1 MPIPGKLAYI
11 KATTRYYEPLKH
23 VDPNKKAWDK
33 VTFLWGDPVYVISTQ
48 GNKAKVSA
56 KGHHIEIPKKD
67 LMDTPILHVYLID
80 CGQGDSALVQ
90 FPDMR
95 WMLVDG
101 GPPRQQGWTNTG
113 KIAFDFLKWK
123 IFRDFSWRQEF
134 NFDPIAQVRHNGPVP
149 FHIDS
154 IVITHPDY
162 DHYGGLHELP
172 DKIEETDP
180 FERITVGT
188 VYHCGLGRFSGPY
201 TDFGSNGSGMSQLG
215 PVKGSELPEA
225 YLTTLID
232 GFADVRKYSR
242 TTQHR
247 RYKLAGDYA
256 KWLKRLATL
265 EGHGIDALK
274 RVHYRSDGGYLPEF
288 GSSADPKIRIL
299 GPVEEKWSNKP
310 ALRYVD
316 TASKSSMESPSKSR
330 NGLSV
335 VLRLQYKDARI
346 LLTGDLNFKS
356 QAVLLKHIP
365 DHEFQSHVVKACHH
379 GSEDISWRFLQ
390 ATDPVAV
397 MISSGDNESHVHPRA
412 KALGWSGA
420 FTTPIKSG
428 RDKKYL
434 DLREANYRSPLIY
447 STELARSVQLWEP
460 YEIYEKTDS
469 GQLVKVQNP
478 QVQPRGR
485 KLDEP
490 DTESPQ
496 PMKKWLLADRLIY
509 GLVNVRTDGKR
520 IAMAVMKESGR
531 GFHVESF
538 NAG

>member
-1 MPIPGKLAYI
+1 MPTPGQLAYI
-11 KATTRYYEPLKH
+11 KSTSRYYKPLKH
-23 VDPNKKAWDK
+23 VTPGRAAWDK
-33 VTFLWGDPVYVISTQ
+33 VSFLWGDPVYVISSH
-48 GNKAKVSA
+48 GDKAKVSA
-56 KGHHIEIPKKD
+56 KGHHLMIPKKD
-67 LMDTPILHVYLID
+67 LMDTSILHVYLID

-134 NFDPIAQVRHNGPVP
+134 NFDPIAKVRRNNPVP

-154 IVITHPDY
+154 IVITHPDF

-172 DKIEETDP
+172 GKIKESDP
-180 FERITVGT
+180 FEQITVGT
-188 VYHCGLGRFSGPY
+188 IYHGGLGRFSRPY
-201 TDFGSNGSGMSQLG
+201 AAFENGSGMSQLG
-215 PVKGSELPEA
+215 PVEGSELPEA

-232 GFADVRKYSR
+232 GFGDVRKYSR
-242 TTQHR
+242 VTQQR
-247 RYKLAGDYA
+247 RFKLSGDYA
-256 KWLKRLATL
+256 NWLKALEAL
-265 EGHGIDALK
+265 EGNGVDALK
-274 RVHYRSDGGYLPEF
+274 RVHHHTGGGYLPGF
-288 GSSADPKIRIL
+288 GPGGDLKIRIL
-299 GPVEEKWSNKP
+299 GPVEESWSGKP

-316 TASKSSMESPSKSR
+316 TASESAMESPSKTR

-335 VLRLQYKDARI
+335 VLRLQYKDARV
-346 LLTGDLNFKS
+346 LLTGDLNFRS

-365 DHEFQSHVVKACHH
+365 DHEFRSHVVKACHH

-420 FTTPIKSG
+420 FASPIKSG

-460 YEIYEKTDS
+460 YKVYEKASDNS
-469 GQLVKVQNP
+469 LSEVQNP
-478 QVQPRGR
+478 QIQARGR
-485 KLDEP
+485 KLDDP
-490 DTESPQ
+490 GTENPQ
-496 PMKKWLLADRLIY
+496 SMRKWLLADRLIY

-520 IAMAVMKESGR
+520 IAIAVMKESGQ
-531 GFHVESF
+531 GFHVETF
-538 NAG
+538 NAD